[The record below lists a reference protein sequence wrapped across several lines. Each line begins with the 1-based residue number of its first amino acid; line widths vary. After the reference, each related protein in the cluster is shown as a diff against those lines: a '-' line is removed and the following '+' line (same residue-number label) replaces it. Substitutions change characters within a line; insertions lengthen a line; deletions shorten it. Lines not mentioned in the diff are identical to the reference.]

1 MKEHVIHVKLTPEER
16 NAYAQKCA
24 LERKKNGDKLWELVR
39 DAEFPVVEKKAPGI
53 VRQIRIDAD
62 TLELIEERIPYHG
75 RIAILSQIIR
85 DWINE

>member
-16 NAYAQKCA
+16 NAYAHKCA
-24 LERKKNGDKLWELVR
+24 LERKKNGDKLRELVAASNGTQS
-39 DAEFPVVEKKAPGI
+39 DPLAPGI
-53 VRQIRIDAD
+53 VRQIRIDDD